1 MKLLPEILVISTYP
15 PRECGIA
22 TYTHDLIQ
30 AIHEKYRSNFD
41 ILVCA
46 LETSLI
52 SQTYPTDPHLR
63 LVTDESTSY
72 AALAK
77 HLHEADNIKLVLIQH
92 EFGLFDAQKFE
103 LEKLLK
109 AIPQPIIIAFH
120 TVLMRPDHAF
130 QDLVISYAEHAQA
143 LIVMTHA
150 SSLILQHDYAIPEE
164 QIHVIPHGTHLL
176 EHANKDELKVTYK
189 LKGKKVL
196 STFGFIG
203 KNKSIETT
211 LYALPEIIKQFP
223 TVIFLIIGKTHPN
236 TIANEGETYRSYLEQ
251 IVQQKGLEKHVRW
264 INYFL
269 PIAELLDYLTLT
281 DIYLFTSND
290 PNQAVSGTFSYA
302 ISSGCPVIST
312 RIPHVTEVLKE
323 DMGVIIDFNDSG
335 QLADA
340 VVDLL
345 ENTPKR
351 TQMRT
356 NSLQGM
362 ANSAWENS
370 AIQHVNLFQ
379 QVCPNRFQFELKW
392 PAFNLLHVN
401 RMTSDVG
408 MIQFS
413 KINEP
418 DPDSGYTLDDNARA
432 LIVMCEQYTL
442 EGNSKDL
449 KLVRIYL
456 DFIEFCQQANGS
468 FLNYVSIDQNF
479 TAQNEACNLEDS
491 IGRTIWA
498 LGFVISKQNNIP
510 ESCVLQAKAL
520 LQKSLP
526 NLTGIHSTRAMAFII
541 KGLYLAN
548 IPSNLALIDVLAQRL
563 AGMYAHESKENW
575 QWFEHS
581 LTYANSLLSEAM
593 LLAGLATGNRLYHK
607 IAVESFEFLLT
618 HIFDKNGIHVISN
631 EFWDIEKARSYGSD
645 TPMLSKIGGEQ
656 AIDVSYTILALAA
669 FHQVYFDES
678 YEQKM
683 RLAFDWFLGKNHL
696 NQIVYN
702 PCTGGCYDGLEKE
715 NVNLNQGAESTVSY
729 LMARQA
735 MEKIK
740 QPMLHISVNRMHIS

>member
-1 MKLLPEILVISTYP
+1 MILLPEILVISTYP

-30 AIHEKYRSNFD
+30 AIHEKYRNNFD
-41 ILVCA
+41 ILICA
-46 LETSLI
+46 LETASLA
-52 SQTYPTDPHLR
+52 QAYPEDPNLR
-63 LVTDESTSY
+63 LITDESSSY
-72 AALAK
+72 VALAK
-77 HLHEADNIKLVLIQH
+77 HLQAATNIKLVLIQH
-92 EFGLFDAQKFE
+92 EFGLFDSHKFE

-109 AIPQPIIIAFH
+109 SIPQPVIIAFH
-120 TVLMRPDHAF
+120 TVLPRPDKAF
-130 QDLVISYAEHAQA
+130 HDLVISYAKHAQA
-143 LIVMTHA
+143 LIVMTQ
-150 SSLILQHDYAIPEE
+150 SSAQILQNDYAIPEE
-164 QIHVIPHGTHLL
+164 KINVIPHGTHLL
-176 EHANKDELKVTYK
+176 EHTNKDELKITYQ

-211 LYALPEIIKQFP
+211 LRALPEIIKNFP

-236 TIANEGETYRSYLEQ
+236 TLANEGETYRTYLQQ
-251 IVQQKGLEKHVRW
+251 IVQEKGLEKHVRW

-269 PIAELLDYLTLT
+269 PTAELLDYLTLT

-335 QLADA
+335 QLANA

-370 AIQHVNLFQ
+370 AIQHVNVFTKL
-379 QVCPNRFQFELKW
+379 CPKVFQFELKW
-392 PAFNLLHVN
+392 PVFNLLHMN
-401 RMTSDVG
+401 RMTTEMG

-413 KINEP
+413 KINDP

-432 LIVMCEQYTL
+432 LMAMCEQYTI
-442 EGNSKDL
+442 EGNSNDL
-449 KLVRIYL
+449 KLTRIYL
-456 DFIEFCQQANGS
+456 NFIEFCQQANGA
-468 FLNYVSIDQNF
+468 FLNYVSIEQNF
-479 TAQNEACNLEDS
+479 TQQNEECNLEDS

-498 LGFVISKQNNIP
+498 LGFVISKQNNVP
-510 ESCVLQAKAL
+510 ESIVLQAMAI
-520 LQKSLP
+520 LQKALP
-526 NLTGIHSTRAMAFII
+526 NLLKMHSTRAMAFII
-541 KGLYLAN
+541 KGLHLTNSEKHLPLLDLFAH
-548 IPSNLALIDVLAQRL
+548 RL
-563 AGMYAHESKENW
+563 AEMYAHESKENW
-575 QWFEHS
+575 RWFEGS
-581 LTYANSLLSEAM
+581 LTYANSLLPEAM
-593 LLAGLATGNRLYHK
+593 LMAGLSMGNHKFQK
-607 IAVESFEFLLT
+607 IALESFEFLLT
-618 HIFDKNGIHVISN
+618 HIFDERGIHVISN
-631 EFWDIEKARSYGSD
+631 EFWDLEKGGSYHSG
-645 TPMLSKIGGEQ
+645 TPILAHDGGEQ

-669 FHQVYFDES
+669 FHQVYLDEN

-729 LMARQA
+729 LLARQV

-740 QPMLHISVNRMHIS
+740 QPLLHITLNRVHV